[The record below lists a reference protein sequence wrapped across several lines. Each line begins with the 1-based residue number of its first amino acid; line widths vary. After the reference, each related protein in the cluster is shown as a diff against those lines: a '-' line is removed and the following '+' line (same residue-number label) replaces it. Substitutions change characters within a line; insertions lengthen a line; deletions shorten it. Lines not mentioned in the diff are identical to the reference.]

1 MGVIGSGN
9 DSADLSVS
17 MGVSESIVVK
27 LINTSQGIS
36 ISVISACSKS
46 ESSLERGK
54 SASKSLDMGGV
65 DDCLSKFLNFVSSLT
80 LNSCLFFTKN
90 SEFDFRNVFDLL
102 DQVFRESS
110 KLSLVGIEVVLQFSD
125 ISVSL
130 SFGLLNKTFST
141 ESKLVSLVG
150 KKSILSR

>member
-1 MGVIGSGN
+1 
-9 DSADLSVS
+9 

-54 SASKSLDMGGV
+54 SASVSLDMGGV
-65 DDCLSKFLNFVSSLT
+65 DDCLSKFLNFISSLT

-130 SFGLLNKTFST
+130 SSGLLNKTFST

-150 KKSILSR
+150 KKSIFSR